1 MSISPASVVATV
13 NAAIG
18 AASQRRQQMRFL
30 VSLINDG
37 TWMEQATPDEMKEMG
52 TRMGQLM
59 GELQDAGVLRDP
71 GGALAAADTAMT
83 LRYGTDGKPVVMDGP
98 FAETKEQVAGYMVL
112 ECEDLDEAVGWVEK
126 MPVRG
131 GSVEVRPIQERG

>member
-1 MSISPASVVATV
+1 
-13 NAAIG
+13 
-18 AASQRRQQMRFL
+18 MRFL

-37 TWMEQATPDEMKEMG
+37 TWTEKATPEEMQEMG

-71 GGALAAADTAMT
+71 GGALAGAAEART
-83 LRYGTDGKPVVMDGP
+83 LRYGLDGKPVVTDGP

-112 ECEDLDEAVGWVEK
+112 ECEDLDEAIGWMRR
-126 MPVRG
+126 MPVRD
-131 GSVEVRPIQERG
+131 GSVEVRPIAERR